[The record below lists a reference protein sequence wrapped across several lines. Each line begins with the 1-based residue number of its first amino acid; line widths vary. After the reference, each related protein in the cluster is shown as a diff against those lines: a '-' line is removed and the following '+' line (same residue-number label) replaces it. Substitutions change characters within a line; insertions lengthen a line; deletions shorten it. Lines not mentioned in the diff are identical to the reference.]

1 MQGNLPA
8 NVHQFLQNLLA
19 VVRFDFTPLREM
31 LGLQAPA
38 HLGNSTFAKQLLGSN
53 GYSVDFMD
61 NMEPAVF
68 VLGCIAVAW
77 LFTKLCERRPAGVQT
92 RRSSKEVQM
101 ANAATRFAY
110 EFFLE
115 FAICVLI
122 NLTYAN

>member
-1 MQGNLPA
+1 
-8 NVHQFLQNLLA
+8 VHQFLQNLLA

-31 LGLQAPA
+31 LGMQTQS
-38 HLGNSTFAKQLLGSN
+38 GNSSFAQQLLGSN

-122 NLTYAN
+122 NLTYAT